1 VGAVADRRARGEDV
15 GGRACARARADDG
28 GAAMDSAMMVGRMEG
43 SWDCA
48 TKSGARGGCRRQGQG
63 RTVRHTTVD
72 AYGIFLR
79 IVEITS
85 DVVFGKKIFFS
96 EFRANN

>member
-1 VGAVADRRARGEDV
+1 
-15 GGRACARARADDG
+15 
-28 GAAMDSAMMVGRMEG
+28 MEG

-63 RTVRHTTVD
+63 RTVRHATVD

-85 DVVFGKKIFFS
+85 DVVFGKKIFFQS
-96 EFRANN
+96 LEPTTKLPSSLHQQMHKTPRCIVWGTRIVSQKKGC